1 MNKQKLWN
9 YLADNGFGF
18 LFIIFI
24 SLSLYFM
31 IRMDWCLKQIQ
42 QAWLESKF
50 DGFLVSFTFIIPFI
64 GLGVLTYITQKEYD
78 SY

>member
-24 SLSLYFM
+24 SLSLYFT
-31 IRMDWCLKQIQ
+31 IRHEWCFQ
-42 QAWLESKF
+42 QVREAFEYSTFTGLLVGF
-50 DGFLVSFTFIIPFI
+50 GFLMPFI
-64 GLGVLTYITQKEYD
+64 AVGTLTYITQKEYD